1 MGARRSPSLTER
13 MLGFALGHASGDV
26 PAGLLDWTA
35 LRFTDTVGVA
45 LACAGR
51 GLGAPAARLV
61 LAEPAP
67 GPASVWGS
75 GGRLVRADD
84 ACFANGMLA
93 HGMDYDDTH
102 TATMIH
108 PSVVIAPTALALG
121 EQTGASGRDVLA
133 AGAVGYELAAR
144 LGSLAP
150 GKPLQQRGFHPTSV
164 LGIVPAAAVAARL
177 LGLTPA
183 EAVSA
188 AGLAGSMASGLMEFF
203 SDGTDAKQMHPGW
216 AARGA
221 VTAAKLAR
229 HGATGPATVLEGPSG
244 LLRAFAGVEV
254 DEERAAAAF
263 DGLGDAWTGTGVSAK
278 PYPAGHC
285 VHACVDAWR
294 ALRDR
299 LGPRAEDVR
308 RITALVPSAYL
319 HLVCEPRA
327 DKLTPRTVYD
337 ARFSL
342 PFALAL
348 TVVDGSLGLDSF
360 RAERLSDPAV
370 LDVAR
375 RVGYEVVEYA
385 EYPAA
390 FPGGVRV
397 ELADGTVHEE
407 HLRHNVGSPGNPM
420 SAEDVAAKFRDCVRG
435 LAGAEPLLDALRGL
449 AAAPSLAGFTAAM
462 AAVDAGLVPTAASP
476 GSAR

>member
-1 MGARRSPSLTER
+1 MGGPREPTLSER
-13 MLGFALGHASGDV
+13 MLDFALDHPSGDV
-26 PAGLLDWTA
+26 PDELLDWTS

-51 GLGAPAARLV
+51 GLGVAAARLT
-61 LAEPAP
+61 LEEPAP
-67 GPASVWGS
+67 GPASIWGS
-75 GGRLVRADD
+75 GGRQARAAD

-102 TATMIH
+102 TASMIH
-108 PSVVIAPTALALG
+108 PSVVIVPTALAVG
-121 EQTGASGRDVLA
+121 EETGASGRDVLA
-133 AGAVGYELAAR
+133 AAAIGYELAAR
-144 LGSLAP
+144 LGTLAP

-164 LGIVPAAAVAARL
+164 LGIIPATAVAARL
-177 LGLTPA
+177 LGLSTS

-203 SDGTDAKQMHPGW
+203 SDGSDAKQMHPGW
-216 AARGA
+216 AAKGA

-244 LLRAFAGVEV
+244 LLKAFASVEAKDDAANAFAG
-254 DEERAAAAF
+254 
-263 DGLGDAWTGTGVSAK
+263 LGRQWTGTGVSTK

-285 VHACVDAWR
+285 IHATVDAWR

-299 LGPRAEDVR
+299 LALNPEDVR
-308 RITALVPSAYL
+308 RFTALVPSAYL
-319 HLVCEPRA
+319 HLVCEPLA
-327 DKLTPRTVYD
+327 DKHTPRTVYD

-348 TVVDGSLGLDSF
+348 TVVDGALGVDSF
-360 RAERLSDPAV
+360 NAERLTDPAV
-370 LDVAR
+370 LDVAG
-375 RVGYEVVEYA
+375 RVDYEILEYT

-397 ELADGTVHEE
+397 ELADGTRHEE
-407 HLRHNVGSPGNPM
+407 HLHHNIGSPGNPM
-420 SAEDVAAKFRDCVRG
+420 RADDIAAKFRDCVHDVT
-435 LAGAEPLLDALRGL
+435 GAAQAERLLDALRGL
-449 AAAPSLAGFTAAM
+449 ATAPSLTEFTAAM
-462 AAVDAGLVPTAASP
+462 AAADAALGSP
-476 GSAR
+476 R

>member
-1 MGARRSPSLTER
+1 MGGPREPTLSER
-13 MLGFALGHASGDV
+13 MLDFALDFPSGDV
-26 PAGLLDWTA
+26 PDELLEWTS

-45 LACAGR
+45 LASAGL
-51 GLGAPAARLV
+51 GLGATAATRLT

-67 GPASVWGS
+67 GPASIWGS
-75 GGRLVRADD
+75 GGRRSRAAD

-102 TATMIH
+102 TASMIH
-108 PSVVIAPTALALG
+108 PSVVIVPTALALG
-121 EQTGASGRDVLA
+121 EETGASGRDVLA
-133 AGAVGYELAAR
+133 AAAIGYELAAR
-144 LGSLAP
+144 LGALAP

-164 LGIVPAAAVAARL
+164 LGIIPATAVAARL
-177 LGLTPA
+177 LNLPMP

-203 SDGTDAKQMHPGW
+203 SDGSDAKQMHPGW
-216 AARGA
+216 AAKGA

-244 LLRAFAGVEV
+244 LLKAFAAVEV
-254 DEERAAAAF
+254 KDDALT
-263 DGLGDAWTGTGVSAK
+263 DLGRQWTGTDVSTK

-285 VHACVDAWR
+285 THASVDAWR

-299 LGPRAEDVR
+299 LALDPEDVR
-308 RITALVPSAYL
+308 RFTALVPSAYL
-319 HLVCEPRA
+319 HLVCEPLA
-327 DKLTPRTVYD
+327 DKHTPRTIYD

-342 PFALAL
+342 PFVLAL
-348 TVVDGSLGLDSF
+348 TVVDGALGVDGF
-360 RAERLSDPAV
+360 RAGRLSDPAV

-375 RVGYEVVEYA
+375 RVDYEVVEYA

-397 ELADGTVHEE
+397 ELNDGTRHEE

-420 SAEDVAAKFRDCVRG
+420 SPDDIAAKFRDCAR
-435 LAGAEPLLDALRGL
+435 AATGAKETDRLLNALRGL
-449 AAAPSLAGFTAAM
+449 ATAPSLAEFAAAM
-462 AAVDAGLVPTAASP
+462 ADVDAFAP
-476 GSAR
+476 GSPR

>member
-1 MGARRSPSLTER
+1 MAARRDTTLTER
-13 MLGFALGHASGDV
+13 MLDFALSAHDV
-26 PAGLLDWTA
+26 PDDVLAWTA

-51 GLGAPAARLV
+51 NLGSAAARLV
-61 LAEPAP
+61 LDEPAP
-67 GPASVWGS
+67 GPASVWAS
-75 GGRLVRADD
+75 GGHRVRADD

-108 PSVVIAPTALALG
+108 PSVVLVPAALAVG

-133 AGAVGYELAAR
+133 AAAIGYELAAR
-144 LGSLAP
+144 LGALAP

-164 LGIVPAAAVAARL
+164 LGIIPATAVVARL
-177 LGLTPA
+177 LDLPLTQ
-183 EAVSA
+183 AVSA

-216 AARGA
+216 AGKGA
-221 VTAAKLAR
+221 ITAAKLAR

-244 LLRAFAGVEV
+244 LLRSFAGVESKE
-254 DEERAAAAF
+254 DAF
-263 DGLGDAWTGTGVSAK
+263 TGLGEEWTGTGVSTK

-285 VHACVDAWR
+285 VHASVDAWR

-299 LGPRAEDVR
+299 LALTPEDAASIR
-308 RITALVPSAYL
+308 RFTALVPSAYL
-319 HLVCEPRA
+319 HLVCEPLA
-327 DKLTPRTVYD
+327 DKHTPRTVYD

-342 PFALAL
+342 PFTLAL
-348 TVVDGSLGLDSF
+348 TVVDGSLGPDGF
-360 RAERLSDPAV
+360 RTERLSDPTV

-375 RVGYEVVEYA
+375 RVDYEVVEYD

-397 ELADGTVHEE
+397 ELSDGTVHEE

-420 SAEDVAAKFRDCVRG
+420 TADDIAAKFRACAHG
-435 LAGAEPLLDALRGL
+435 LNGAEQLLDALRGL
-449 AAAPSLAGFTAAM
+449 ATAPSLTDFTAAM
-462 AAVDAGLVPTAASP
+462 AEVNVDFAQGSP
-476 GSAR
+476 S